1 MPYNIY
7 DPLDKKEPIS
17 FHDPYDIPGAQVG
30 TLIKGMKT
38 DRATNPIT
46 PNYRLLDGAMAPV
59 PVYNPRTGLDTRT
72 IPMETWSSSAGP
84 QLKLDPPAGDSAALT
99 LESFGSGKSI
109 PDRSPGAEGM
119 GSGGMGTNMSMATQ
133 KVAPSSGASAA
144 QKLDAF
150 MD

>member
-7 DPLDKKEPIS
+7 DPLDKKELIS

-30 TLIKGMKT
+30 TLVKGLKT

-46 PNYRLLDGAMAPV
+46 PNYRLLDGTAASV
-59 PVYNPRTGLDTRT
+59 PSYNPRTGLDTRT

-84 QLKLDPPAGDSAALT
+84 LLKLDTPAGDSAPLT
-99 LESFGSGKSI
+99 LESISSGKQRT

-119 GSGGMGTNMSMATQ
+119 GFGGMGTNASIATQ
-133 KVAPSSGASAA
+133 KVAPNATTS